1 MFLEVQNLSVD
12 LGEFH
17 LKDVSLQMEKNE
29 YLVVI
34 GPTGSGKSVLLET
47 IAGFY
52 KPRTGK
58 IYLKGFYI
66 TNLTPEREE

>member
-1 MFLEVQNLSVD
+1 MFLDIQNLSVN
-12 LGEFH
+12 LGDFH
-17 LKDVSLQMEKNE
+17 LKDVSLQVNKND

-52 KPRTGK
+52 NPYFGK
-58 IYLKGFYI
+58 NIS
-66 TNLTPEREE
+66 